1 MYWADVPAHRGLFAS
16 GASLDELAEALT
28 EAWALYS
35 HGAAS
40 PSGPGRPALLG
51 SGGSHAG
58 RVDQLTLLVP
68 A

>member
-1 MYWADVPAHRGLFAS
+1 MYWADVSAHPGLFAS
-16 GASLDELAEALT
+16 GESLDELAEALA

-40 PSGPGRPALLG
+40 PTGPRPALVP
-51 SGGSHAG
+51 SDERRVG

-68 A
+68 V